1 MIAADGR
8 RCSCRQPEAGMLVCG
23 NPGRDSRD
31 FPGWIRRKAGTV
43 MTKKALM
50 VVSFGTSAPEALYAI
65 TNIENVCRRAFPKY
79 DFFRA
84 FTSKM
89 IIRKLKQTQGLR
101 ILNPEEV
108 LDKLVMEDYE
118 EVICQPT
125 HVLKGREYE
134 KILGVLNHYKGKI
147 PGLKLG
153 DPLLVTDEDYRR
165 TAEIMMTASG
175 KAGLEDE
182 ATVFMGHG
190 TEHQANQAYH
200 RMDDLLHEM
209 GYDRAF
215 VGTVEGTPSLDEVLD
230 KLDQL
235 HLKKAFLMPMLVV
248 AGIHVREDLAGDQE
262 TSWKSR
268 FRARGIQ
275 TEILL
280 KGLGELDDIA
290 QIYVDHIRQAK
301 KLS

>member
-1 MIAADGR
+1 
-8 RCSCRQPEAGMLVCG
+8 
-23 NPGRDSRD
+23 
-31 FPGWIRRKAGTV
+31 

-50 VVSFGTSAPEALYAI
+50 VVSFGTSAPEAGYAI

-89 IIRKLKQTQGLR
+89 IIRKLKQTQGLN

-108 LDKLVMEDYE
+108 LDKLVMENYD

-134 KILGVLNHYKGKI
+134 KILEVLEHYRGKI

-153 DPLLVTDEDYRR
+153 DPLLVTEEDYRR
-165 TAEIMMTASG
+165 TAEIMLEASG
-175 KAGLEDE
+175 KARMEDE

-200 RMDDLLHEM
+200 KMNDLLHEM

-215 VGTVEGTPSLDEVLD
+215 VGTVEGTPSLDDVLNE
-230 KLDQL
+230 LDRRQ
-235 HLKKAFLMPMLVV
+235 LKKACLMPMLIV
-248 AGIHVREDLAGDQE
+248 AGNHVREDLAGDQE
-262 TSWKSR
+262 NSWKSR
-268 FRARGIQ
+268 FKARGIQ
-275 TEILL
+275 TEIIL

-290 QIYVDHIRQAK
+290 RIYVDHIRKAE
-301 KLS
+301 KLP

>member
-1 MIAADGR
+1 
-8 RCSCRQPEAGMLVCG
+8 
-23 NPGRDSRD
+23 
-31 FPGWIRRKAGTV
+31 

-50 VVSFGTSAPEALYAI
+50 VVSFGTSAPEAVYAI
-65 TNIENVCRRAFPKY
+65 TNIENICRRTFPEY

-89 IIRKLKQTQGLR
+89 IIRKLKQNEGLR
-101 ILNPEEV
+101 IMNPEEV

-125 HVLKGREYE
+125 HILKGREYD
-134 KILGVLNHYKGKI
+134 KILGMLDKYKDRI
-147 PGLKLG
+147 PILKLG
-153 DPLLVTDEDYRR
+153 DPLLVSEEDYKR
-165 TAEIMMTASG
+165 TAEIMVAASG
-175 KAGLEDE
+175 KAREEDE
-182 ATVFMGHG
+182 AMVFMGHG
-190 TEHQANQAYH
+190 TEHQANEAYH
-200 RMDDLLHEM
+200 KMDRLLHEM

-248 AGIHVREDLAGDQE
+248 AGLHVREDLAGDQE
-262 TSWKSR
+262 DSWKSR

-275 TEILL
+275 TDILL
-280 KGLGELDDIA
+280 KGLGEIDEIA
-290 QIYVDHIRQAK
+290 RIYADHISNARE
-301 KLS
+301 LV